1 MAHNASGDTVPEE
14 EAIAWAKEWVT
25 LLAGLSVA
33 AE

>member
-1 MAHNASGDTVPEE
+1 MAHNASGDTVPDE

-25 LLAGLSVA
+25 PLAGLPLA